1 MYAAPNF
8 YAVLELISLL
18 SVLGAASLRA
28 LWAAQSA
35 GWPDDVFSGRPDRR
49 QCRE

>member
-28 LWAAQSA
+28 IWTAQSA
-35 GWPDDVFSGRPDRR
+35 GGRDDVFSGRPDRR
-49 QCRE
+49 QCRA